1 MKRFG
6 SLIVAAILGS
16 TITLISTGYFTRN
29 NEPIK
34 IEHVAVPSTP
44 VAYPSNS
51 SKSDIVPLDFTTTAE
66 KVTKAV
72 VHIRSTDDGRT
83 ASRQAPDA
91 MDPFQFFFGPNGPRQ
106 DGPSQSSGSGV
117 IINPDGYIVTNNHVV
132 QGADIVDVTL
142 FDNRSFKAEVIG
154 TDPDT
159 DLAVIK
165 IKQSSLPF
173 LSFVDSDKSK
183 VGEWVLAVGN
193 PFNLN
198 STVTA
203 GIISAKGRNINLINS
218 NAREAGT
225 TAIESFIQTDAA
237 INPGNSGGALVDLN
251 GGLLGINTAI
261 ASPTGSYSGYGFA
274 VPSNIVSKIVEDL
287 LTYGTVQRGWL
298 GIQVGSVNSDLVK
311 QESLA
316 VNEGA
321 YVSGFGDM
329 DDKSAARQAGVQK
342 GDVIVKLD
350 DTPIKT
356 SAALIEYVGRKR
368 PGDKV
373 NVLVN
378 RNGKEKLIPVTL
390 KNREGSI
397 GAVKREEKDAATTL
411 GIALEDADSKLL
423 KRLELSHGVR
433 VKALENGK
441 ITKYT
446 DMREGYVI
454 TAIDNKSVKSA
465 KEVNEI
471 IKSKKP
477 GELITFS
484 GVYEDFAREYIYSLR
499 M

>member
-1 MKRFG
+1 
-6 SLIVAAILGS
+6 
-16 TITLISTGYFTRN
+16 
-29 NEPIK
+29 
-34 IEHVAVPSTP
+34 
-44 VAYPSNS
+44 
-51 SKSDIVPLDFTTTAE
+51 
-66 KVTKAV
+66 
-72 VHIRSTDDGRT
+72 
-83 ASRQAPDA
+83 
-91 MDPFQFFFGPNGPRQ
+91 
-106 DGPSQSSGSGV
+106 
-117 IINPDGYIVTNNHVV
+117 
-132 QGADIVDVTL
+132 
-142 FDNRSFKAEVIG
+142 
-154 TDPDT
+154 
-159 DLAVIK
+159 
-165 IKQSSLPF
+165 
-173 LSFVDSDKSK
+173 
-183 VGEWVLAVGN
+183 
-193 PFNLN
+193 
-198 STVTA
+198 
-203 GIISAKGRNINLINS
+203 
-218 NAREAGT
+218 
-225 TAIESFIQTDAA
+225 
-237 INPGNSGGALVDLN
+237 
-251 GGLLGINTAI
+251 
-261 ASPTGSYSGYGFA
+261 
-274 VPSNIVSKIVEDL
+274 
-287 LTYGTVQRGWL
+287 
-298 GIQVGSVNSDLVK
+298 
-311 QESLA
+311 
-316 VNEGA
+316 
-321 YVSGFGDM
+321 M

-350 DTPIKT
+350 DTTIKT